1 MAVYNVSTWAE
12 LVSKL
17 SQNTTES
24 RTIKIVNDIDCNDE
38 IPTGVGSTI
47 PIYNSGDYP
56 IVIDGS
62 YTENNVVKNHVIRNL
77 RTNITSPVGIFNLVR
92 YSSQSSGNRN
102 TNVTF
107 KNIDFINLILD
118 GAPFINDMD
127 SGVIYGNTLTFNKCR
142 FVGRRN
148 RFLVN
153 EDGSGY
159 SSGGNALT
167 FTSCFFNIPYKPAG
181 TDNTYVP
188 LNRAISN
195 TSMIANYCW
204 FRETY
209 GGWNIGQFAPTISVS
224 PHCSTHNLSL
234 NGCYIDGIIVG
245 HEGSI
250 GITNSY
256 SYNSTIQSVVDADLR
271 SYGNNGS
278 VTVNIYSPKGI
289 YKTAASG
296 TTNVVKKYNDDTI
309 TCSISNKNTYAIP
322 EIPSRMISPAD
333 LASDGFDIVVPE

>member
-1 MAVYNVSTWAE
+1 MATYEVSTWAE

-17 SQNTTES
+17 SQTTLES
-24 RTIKIVNDIDCNDE
+24 RTIKIIADIDCNDE

-56 IVIDGS
+56 VIIDGS

-77 RTNITSPVGIFNLVR
+77 RTNVTSPVGIFNLYR

-107 KNIDFINLILD
+107 KNIDFINLILA
-118 GAPFINDMD
+118 GAPFINEVN
-127 SGVIYGNTLTFNKCR
+127 SGVIFSNVLTFNKCR
-142 FVGRRN
+142 FVGRRD
-148 RFLVN
+148 RFLIN
-153 EDGSGY
+153 CDGSGY
-159 SSGGNALT
+159 NSGGNALT
-167 FTSCFFNIPYKPAG
+167 FTSCFFNIPYKPTG

-188 LNRAISN
+188 LNRVIYSA
-195 TSMIANYCW
+195 SMIANYCW

-209 GGWNIGQFAPTISVS
+209 GGWNIGMFAPTVSVS

-245 HEGSI
+245 YKDSI

-271 SYGNNGS
+271 SYGNDGS
-278 VTVNIYSPKGI
+278 ITVSIFAPKGI
-289 YKTAASG
+289 YKTAENNN
-296 TTNVVKKYNDDTI
+296 TNVVKKYGDDSVN
-309 TCSISNKNTYAIP
+309 CPISNQNVSAIP
-322 EIPSRMISPAD
+322 ESPEDMKNPAK
-333 LASDGFDIVVPE
+333 LYADGFDIVVP